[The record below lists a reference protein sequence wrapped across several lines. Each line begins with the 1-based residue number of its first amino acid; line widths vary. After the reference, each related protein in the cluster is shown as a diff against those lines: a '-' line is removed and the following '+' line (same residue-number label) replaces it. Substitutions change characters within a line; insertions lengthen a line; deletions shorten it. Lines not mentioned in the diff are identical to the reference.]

1 MSSML
6 LQRSSEWIW
15 LNKPGGL
22 PVFPLHHDPDSD
34 CVLRR
39 LLAEVP
45 EQAQGFASGFEGGI
59 AHRLD
64 TPTSG
69 LLLVARSPAALA
81 KARRAFQGKQLTKSY
96 RFLSAST
103 LDPKQR
109 TLLSPIAHH
118 PKNRRKMVV
127 QRNPGSKSRGKWYP
141 ANTRLR
147 HIRGALHEAV
157 ITTGVM
163 HQIRVHAAFAGVP
176 LLGDILYGGAPSP
189 SGPGFFLH
197 HAHLKGLGACPFL
210 PPPGDW
216 PDLT

>member
-1 MSSML
+1 MSSLL

-15 LNKPGGL
+15 PNTPSGL
-22 PVFPLHHDPDSD
+22 PVFPLHEDPNSD

-39 LLAEVP
+39 LLAELP
-45 EQAQGFASGFEGGI
+45 DQAQGFSSGFEGGI

-69 LLLVARSPAALA
+69 LLLVARSPQALA
-81 KARRAFQGKQLTKSY
+81 KARKAFKGKQLSKSY
-96 RFLSAST
+96 RFISAKA

-109 TLLSPIAHH
+109 TLKSAIGHH
-118 PKNRRKMVV
+118 PKSRRKMVV
-127 QRNPGSKSRGKWYP
+127 QRNPGSKCRGKWYP
-141 ANTRLR
+141 AHTRLR
-147 HIRGALHEAV
+147 HIRGTLHEAV

-176 LLGDILYGGAPSP
+176 LLGDTLYGGEPSP
-189 SGPGFFLH
+189 DGPGFFLH

-210 PPPGDW
+210 PPPADW
-216 PDLT
+216 PV